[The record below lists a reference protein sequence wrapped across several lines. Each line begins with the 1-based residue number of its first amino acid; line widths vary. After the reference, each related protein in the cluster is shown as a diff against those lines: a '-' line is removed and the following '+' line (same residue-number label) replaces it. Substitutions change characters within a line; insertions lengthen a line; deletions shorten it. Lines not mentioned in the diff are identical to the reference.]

1 MRHTLSI
8 VVILSLALAVSC
20 GSPSDEPTNPR
31 TPTTEHQDD
40 TDSDEGSD
48 PGSGDAGSS
57 GESGDTGSSGGTG
70 DAGGTSGGEQEEPPA
85 EEFTIAITAPVTA
98 GYAGQTIPLT
108 AVTSHPATVTWHSS
122 DTRVAR
128 IDMNGN
134 VTLMAGEAD
143 ATAVVTA
150 SAQGKQATIDITCH
164 TWHLASWQ
172 GIAWERT
179 GDNAIAVQR
188 GATLRLR
195 AVDAH
200 GNTLPTDIALSQQW
214 TTTVVTPTGSTDA
227 TTVINS
233 TSTPT
238 QSNDMEFQLLLR
250 HDAPRA
256 TTIHVTATLG
266 AARRLVTITII

>member
-1 MRHTLSI
+1 M
-8 VVILSLALAVSC
+8 LSLALAVSC

-31 TPTTEHQDD
+31 TPTTEHQDN
-40 TDSDEGSD
+40 TGSDEGSD

-57 GESGDTGSSGGTG
+57 GESGGTS
-70 DAGGTSGGEQEEPPA
+70 GGTSGGEQEEPPA

-150 SAQGKQATIDITCH
+150 SAQGKQATIDLTCH
-164 TWHLASWQ
+164 TWHLATWQ
-172 GIAWERT
+172 GTAWERT

-214 TTTVVTPTGSTDA
+214 TATVVTPTGSTDA

-233 TSTPT
+233 TSPPT

-256 TTIHVTATLG
+256 TTIHVTTTLG